1 MASISMEDAVNSLR
15 LALGPGKVTGDCLI
29 LENPIYVTQDISIS
43 RFDTSEIHAAVESY
57 NEANSDNP
65 AHLKWQ
71 NSCEYLLAN
80 NNANRELSSLSI
92 REMEI
97 LSSTDGND
105 LTYSA
110 GAASLAFS
118 IGALNAIRL
127 SGSKD
132 WHGLLGNISRRLR
145 SRRFIGPYDYTS
157 ALSLE
162 KILAEARFLLTVK
175 IASNSARADFDS
187 IADAFLFE
195 LAYNFDTSY
204 RIASNF
210 DHLTASARSRTRGR
224 TAEGD
229 MDAPR
234 MTYNSDLIHHYQLA
248 VSADSP
254 MLKYLSYYHIAEH
267 FFEKIFNDDLVEQV
281 RKKIADPSFSLRR
294 SKDIQAMIRLV
305 ANTQRKIR
313 DEGGVDEQRALFLVL
328 DKYVEV
334 SRLVGDINEH
344 DPSLVQYYKS
354 TAPPFAENTLVDL
367 NSERDEEVKKALA
380 KRIYMTRNALV
391 HAKDGTRPKYYPFTD
406 DVELSR
412 EVPLMRYC
420 SEQVVI
426 SNGKVL

>member
-1 MASISMEDAVNSLR
+1 
-15 LALGPGKVTGDCLI
+15 
-29 LENPIYVTQDISIS
+29 
-43 RFDTSEIHAAVESY
+43 
-57 NEANSDNP
+57 
-65 AHLKWQ
+65 
-71 NSCEYLLAN
+71 
-80 NNANRELSSLSI
+80 
-92 REMEI
+92 
-97 LSSTDGND
+97 
-105 LTYSA
+105 
-110 GAASLAFS
+110 
-118 IGALNAIRL
+118 
-127 SGSKD
+127 
-132 WHGLLGNISRRLR
+132 
-145 SRRFIGPYDYTS
+145 
-157 ALSLE
+157 
-162 KILAEARFLLTVK
+162 
-175 IASNSARADFDS
+175 
-187 IADAFLFE
+187 
-195 LAYNFDTSY
+195 
-204 RIASNF
+204 
-210 DHLTASARSRTRGR
+210 
-224 TAEGD
+224 